1 MNILFEKISV
11 KSARK
16 VKQTSIYGVNVCL
29 ELQETTEGSQLMF
42 EVEMSFSNFNGN
54 YHDHRGQ
61 VQNEADSETNVQ
73 GSGDSP
79 SNALLTETWE
89 TSDERRGVTCDV
101 SECSGSGELENPC
114 ASAEEEM
121 RKIQWQSHRN
131 KYAKIRPD
139 EVYIEAEMPPFCI
152 QLKEILKEDS
162 GTARFKGLRD
172 VKLQKVAENIFFGR
186 ELPKPAREG
195 LFKVAIES
203 RNGDFLGETEI
214 LYKDANEEKWKS
226 VVISQDRMRAF
237 LKALNPCQGPLR
249 EQKASLSVQ
258 LLLRLLYKAA
268 EVNAKWF
275 IHLIFTLPAGRI
287 AFESYKEIVLSP
299 EIVASAYGHEE
310 IAQYLGDVRERF
322 SVSEEGREGRSNN
335 IDWQEIM
342 DAMEATE
349 TAINIDDQTSEIE
362 REENSAV
369 QDDAIDRPGKYHLKE
384 RLEGTWKDASNIE
397 EEEGDFA
404 QEIAQDQAADTFDLE
419 AAEIDSSSSRKFLS
433 VSGSSCELTRES
445 RKISKEIGSTAL
457 FTHVTLQEGYNF
469 AVITNKL

>member
-1 MNILFEKISV
+1 
-11 KSARK
+11 
-16 VKQTSIYGVNVCL
+16 
-29 ELQETTEGSQLMF
+29 MF

-89 TSDERRGVTCDV
+89 TSDEIKSESKYAKEHIFGRNGSDVCGKLGATIRRGVTCDV

-121 RKIQWQSHRN
+121 RKNQWQSHRN
-131 KYAKIRPD
+131 KCAKIRPD

-226 VVISQDRMRAF
+226 VVINQDRMRAF
-237 LKALNPCQGPLR
+237 LKALNPCQSRSAERSTCDTLNTICAGPFS
-249 EQKASLSVQ
+249 EQKASLSIQ

-299 EIVASAYGHEE
+299 EIVASAHGHEE

-362 REENSAV
+362 MEENSAV

-384 RLEGTWKDASNIE
+384 RLENTWKDASNIE
-397 EEEGDFA
+397 EEESDLA
-404 QEIAQDQAADTFDLE
+404 QEIATFG
-419 AAEIDSSSSRKFLS
+419 KFN
-433 VSGSSCELTRES
+433 
-445 RKISKEIGSTAL
+445 I
-457 FTHVTLQEGYNF
+457 
-469 AVITNKL
+469 

>member
-1 MNILFEKISV
+1 
-11 KSARK
+11 
-16 VKQTSIYGVNVCL
+16 
-29 ELQETTEGSQLMF
+29 
-42 EVEMSFSNFNGN
+42 MSFSNFNGN

-139 EVYIEAEMPPFCI
+139 EVYIEEEMPPFCI

-226 VVISQDRMRAF
+226 VVINQDRMRAF
-237 LKALNPCQGPLR
+237 LKALNPCQSRSAERSTCDTLNTICAGPFS
-249 EQKASLSVQ
+249 EQKASLSIQ

-299 EIVASAYGHEE
+299 EIVASAHGHEE

-362 REENSAV
+362 MEENSAV

-384 RLEGTWKDASNIE
+384 RLENTWKDASNIE